1 MQSRIAVFLVIL
13 SALTVAHADE
23 AKNKQP
29 QAVSKEIY
37 DQITRVHDAI
47 KHLESRGV
55 SYSDIEPDN
64 LGFSSSS
71 YQECVDLALE
81 SYLSWLL
88 RSLSHLHSEQPR
100 QILGAFS
107 LDVRQQIAEFCA

>member
-1 MQSRIAVFLVIL
+1 MMQSGIAVFLAVLI
-13 SALTVAHADE
+13 ALASAHADE
-23 AKNKQP
+23 AKDKQTR
-29 QAVSKEIY
+29 AVSKEVY

-47 KHLESRGV
+47 KRLQRQGV

-81 SYLSWLL
+81 SSSGEDSEAIALISCFKRHAL
-88 RSLSHLHSEQPR
+88 RSTSE
-100 QILGAFS
+100 
-107 LDVRQQIAEFCA
+107 

>member
-81 SYLSWLL
+81 SSSGEDSEAIALISCFKRHPL
-88 RSLSHLHSEQPR
+88 RSASE
-100 QILGAFS
+100 
-107 LDVRQQIAEFCA
+107 

>member
-13 SALTVAHADE
+13 SALTVANADE

-29 QAVSKEIY
+29 QAVSKEVY

-81 SYLSWLL
+81 SSSGEDSEAIAWISCFKRHPL
-88 RSLSHLHSEQPR
+88 RRASE
-100 QILGAFS
+100 
-107 LDVRQQIAEFCA
+107 

>member
-13 SALTVAHADE
+13 SALTVVNADE

-29 QAVSKEIY
+29 QAVSKEVY
-37 DQITRVHDAI
+37 DRITRVHDAI

-81 SYLSWLL
+81 SSSGEDSEAIALISCFKRHPL
-88 RSLSHLHSEQPR
+88 RSASE
-100 QILGAFS
+100 
-107 LDVRQQIAEFCA
+107 